1 MKCYVK
7 SSKCAA
13 LMAAWYSASTPDSL
27 ESRPRDFD
35 CSSFSWP
42 CTPPQE
48 HTDKISKI
56 SQPKLWYAPHPRTAP
71 NDDNDSQSKQSTAA
85 CMQTEACT
93 ALHNKQGFFN
103 CAYYHLVTRHRALCL
118 GSPASPAN
126 LMLILVHNRNCSGLT
141 SDRSAQSRAAC
152 YMM

>member
-1 MKCYVK
+1 M
-7 SSKCAA
+7 SSHQSVLLSWLPGTLLPHLTA
-13 LMAAWYSASTPDSL
+13 LKADHGTSTALLSAGPAHHHKNTL
-27 ESRPRDFD
+27 
-35 CSSFSWP
+35 
-42 CTPPQE
+42 
-48 HTDKISKI
+48 ISKI

-141 SDRSAQSRAAC
+141 SDGSAQSRAAC